1 MNKTCNLTFEKWNN
15 KDLITW
21 IKDYDNNTFN
31 NDNISEEK
39 NKYSNK

>member
-1 MNKTCNLTFEKWNN
+1 MNKTFNLTFEKWNN

-21 IKDYDNNTFN
+21 IQVYDNNTFN

-39 NKYSNK
+39 K